1 MSEGCC
7 GKKDEKFDL
16 MEKNSKKISFFVER
30 VFLIKNDVRNPKKM
44 VSMLYDDD
52 FGSKMAFF
60 EDFVKC
66 FFFNKNQQNRKIQ
79 RSASILAI
87 HKQKWANKARFMS
100 SNECS

>member
-1 MSEGCC
+1 
-7 GKKDEKFDL
+7 

-66 FFFNKNQQNRKIQ
+66 FFSTKISKIEKFKEVPLSWQYINKNGQI
-79 RSASILAI
+79 
-87 HKQKWANKARFMS
+87 KQGS
-100 SNECS
+100 